1 MTRFLSVVGLL
12 VLLVACAEEPPPPR
26 MVEVVVD
33 EVVQAPYQPRFRYVG
48 RLQAQ
53 EDVAI
58 QARVTGYLQSREF
71 HEGDRVRAGD
81 VLYTIDA
88 SEYEARLARAR
99 AELAAATANQANA
112 ERNYKRG
119 LELLPR
125 GAISQAQMDDL
136 SAKKLDAD
144 ARIAAAE
151 AEITSAEVNL
161 GYTTITAPISGR
173 IGSSAVSPGDLV
185 GPNTGNLTTLV
196 SIDPIE
202 AMFQVSEATYVAALA
217 GRMDKVPDMDDLR
230 DIEVRLELTDGV
242 LYPEVGRIDFFAN
255 RVDLAT
261 GTIEAR
267 ARIPNPYS
275 ILVPGQ
281 YVRVILM
288 DTKLLDA
295 LFVPQAAVQAD
306 QRGSFVLI
314 VDGSNTVVRRNVE
327 LGDRRDDQVLVKN
340 GLDEGDRVIVR
351 GLQQVRPGMSVKV
364 KSLPVAEQ

>member
-1 MTRFLSVVGLL
+1 MIRFVYLAGLL
-12 VLLVACAEEPPPPR
+12 VLLGACAEEPPPPR
-26 MVEVVVD
+26 TAKVVVA
-33 EVVQAPYQPRFRYVG
+33 EVVQGPYQPKSRYVG

-58 QARVTGYLQSREF
+58 QARVTGYVQSREF
-71 HEGDRVRAGD
+71 HEGDRVEAGA

-88 SEYEARLARAR
+88 SEYAAKLARAR
-99 AELAAATANQANA
+99 AERAAAAANQANA
-112 ERNYKRG
+112 ERNYKRAV
-119 LELLPR
+119 ELLAK

-185 GPNTGNLTTLV
+185 GPNSGTLTTLV

-202 AMFQVSEATYVAALA
+202 ALFQVSEATYVAALA
-217 GRMDKVPDMDDLR
+217 GRMDRELNVDELR
-230 DIEVRLELTDGV
+230 NIVVRLELANGV
-242 LYPEVGRIDFFAN
+242 AYPETGSIDFFAN
-255 RVDLAT
+255 RVDRVT

-267 ARIPNPYS
+267 ARIPNPHS
-275 ILVPGQ
+275 NLVPGQ
-281 YVRVILM
+281 YVRVIL
-288 DTKLLDA
+288 TGTTPLEA

-314 VDGSNTVVRRNVE
+314 VDGGNKVVRRGVE
-327 LGDRRDDQVLVKN
+327 LGERREDQVVVKA

-351 GLQQVRPGMSVKV
+351 GLQQVRPGM
-364 KSLPVAEQ
+364 PVEVQSPPAAEQ